1 VFFPHGIGHFLGIQV
16 HDVAGKPVPSPA
28 EAPFLRLTRTLEAGM
43 VVTIEPG
50 LYFIPSLLEPL
61 LAGPLAQHI
70 NTVILDE
77 LRGCGGV
84 RLEDNVL
91 VTETGARNL
100 SRLTEN

>member
-1 VFFPHGIGHFLGIQV
+1 
-16 HDVAGKPVPSPA
+16 
-28 EAPFLRLTRTLEAGM
+28 
-43 VVTIEPG
+43 
-50 LYFIPSLLEPL
+50 
-61 LAGPLAQHI
+61 
-70 NTVILDE
+70 VILDE